1 MGGVFEFRQ
10 LAEHSFGGGGVKI
23 SPSIDAMHYVSDKSL
38 YVIISLMNRNLML
51 KSYGPYDMG
60 NII

>member
-23 SPSIDAMHYVSDKSL
+23 SPSIDAMRYVSDKSS
-38 YVIISLMNRNLML
+38 YDIISLMNRYLML
-51 KSYGPYDMG
+51 KSYGSFDTG
-60 NII
+60 NVI